1 MKKLYLV
8 KKDPA
13 QPATCDNWIVMN
25 AYEFAMFMKTPEGQS
40 RKSNFGPLDACS
52 YDDYQI
58 IGECGKECAKKW
70 RSEKDR
76 HDYLKCLEKQSEIT
90 TFSYNAIEVND
101 EELTGEELLADE
113 DCDVEEIVLK
123 RLQYEELYKA
133 IEQLGQNDRL
143 LIGCLFLQKNPMT
156 SVEFG
161 KMYGYSPQ
169 LVKYYKFRALDR
181 LKKLLEK

>member
-101 EELTGEELLADE
+101 EELTGEELLVDE
-113 DCDVEEIVLK
+113 DCDVEEMVLK
-123 RLQYEELYKA
+123 RLKYEELYKA
-133 IEQLGQNDRL
+133 IEQLDQNDRL